1 MNIKTAAAVGIALL
15 AALMSGCATKNYG
28 RQGELTDFERR
39 SLECR
44 EIELETA
51 KVHGF
56 LAHVEKESQF
66 DGRSVLSFLGDFG
79 IGNVMEKNHAVQ
91 SANTRL
97 SQLQNLRTQ
106 KGCGASPQTSA
117 AAAPPGVAGTAAPAP
132 ASTASSLGV
141 GQEEFQV
148 RDLARQQGCNT
159 QPVPTLVGKA
169 PGQESYAV
177 ACSNGEALMVRCEFS
192 QCRVLK

>member
-1 MNIKTAAAVGIALL
+1 MNPKTAAILCVALL
-15 AALMSGCATKNYG
+15 ATLVGGCATKNYG

-39 SLECR
+39 SLDCR
-44 EIELETA
+44 EIELEAA

-56 LAHVEKESQF
+56 LTHVEKESQF

-79 IGNVMEKNHAVQ
+79 IGNLMEKNHAVQ

-106 KGCGASPQTSA
+106 KGCGASPQTSSA
-117 AAAPPGVAGTAAPAP
+117 ATPPGVAGAAVPAP
-132 ASTASSLGV
+132 ARTTSSLGV

-148 RDLARQQGCNT
+148 RDLARQQGCNA

-169 PGQESYAV
+169 AGQESYTV
-177 ACSNGEALMVRCEFS
+177 ACSNGEALLVRCELS